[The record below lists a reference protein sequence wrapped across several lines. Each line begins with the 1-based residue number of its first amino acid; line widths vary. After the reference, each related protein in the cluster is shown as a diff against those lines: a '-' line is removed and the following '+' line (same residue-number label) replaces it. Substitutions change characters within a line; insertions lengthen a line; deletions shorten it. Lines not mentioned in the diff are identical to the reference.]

1 MAYQAASSNPYQ
13 PPCFDAFPYL
23 KPSPRVHLPPS
34 LVGVDVL
41 SVRLTPAPIAMSL
54 QLKSLPDEF
63 AGMTVNERLVVGGQ
77 IDAWDSAARRRDSIQ
92 MIYILQLVGLSEVAA
107 TETTTA
113 VLTAPSRYGF

>member
-1 MAYQAASSNPYQ
+1 
-13 PPCFDAFPYL
+13 
-23 KPSPRVHLPPS
+23 
-34 LVGVDVL
+34 
-41 SVRLTPAPIAMSL
+41 MSL

-77 IDAWDSAARRRDSIQ
+77 IDAWESAARRRDSIQ
-92 MIYILQLVGLSEVAA
+92 MIHILQLVGLSEVAA